1 MNTLTKTE
9 ISDVNPA
16 VSSQHSFIHLQKTNG
31 IRLNK
36 KALCMSLR
44 VSYLAHS

>member
-1 MNTLTKTE
+1 MNTPTKTSE

-16 VSSQHSFIHLQKTNG
+16 VSSQHSFIHLQKLKKKTKN

-36 KALCMSLR
+36 KGFMYEL
-44 VSYLAHS
+44 